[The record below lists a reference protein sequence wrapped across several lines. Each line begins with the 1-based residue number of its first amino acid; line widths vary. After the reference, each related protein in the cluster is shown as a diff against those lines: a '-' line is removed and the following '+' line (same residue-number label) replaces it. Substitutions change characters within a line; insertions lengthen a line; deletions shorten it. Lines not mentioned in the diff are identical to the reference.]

1 MGRTL
6 PSISQ
11 VFIQAEQSF
20 ADFRGALSK
29 SDQVALGDL
38 FALARRHVA
47 EVAFAAHTLPF
58 ETILLAM
65 LLEEHKVVMR
75 LRERMAGKKEWAPR
89 AQPRLE
95 IPVATAVMAKQSCSA
110 IHIAEPAD
118 AGLAPARHVAVDEDD
133 PDGLQYVPVEE
144 YC

>member
-11 VFIQAEQSF
+11 VFMEAEQSF
-20 ADFRGALSK
+20 TNFRGALSK
-29 SDQVALGDL
+29 RDQVALGDL

-47 EVAFAAHTLPF
+47 EVAFAAHALPF

-65 LLEEHKVVMR
+65 LLEEHKEVMR
-75 LRERMAGKKEWAPR
+75 LREKMAGLKEWTPR
-89 AQPRLE
+89 EQPKFE
-95 IPVATAVMAKQSCSA
+95 IPAATAVIPEHACSA
-110 IHIAEPAD
+110 IHMPEPAD
-118 AGLAPARHVAVDEDD
+118 AGLAPARHVADD
-133 PDGLQYVPVEE
+133 VEYVPVEE